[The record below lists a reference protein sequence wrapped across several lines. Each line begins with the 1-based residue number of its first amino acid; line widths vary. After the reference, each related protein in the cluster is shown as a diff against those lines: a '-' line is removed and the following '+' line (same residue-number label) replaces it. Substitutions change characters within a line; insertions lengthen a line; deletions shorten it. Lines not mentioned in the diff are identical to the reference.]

1 MKVQLF
7 STPSG
12 YPAYYLRLKDGVY
25 DRVNAYP
32 APCTASG
39 TPIDQRYARAIDKD
53 RYLPVITSAYDGYI
67 FFGLPEDA
75 EVYTVAEVAAIDHP
89 NREESITHD

>member
-25 DRVNAYP
+25 DRVNAFP
-32 APCTASG
+32 APVSYTHLDVYKRQAVHPPVFHNATSKEVNPDEG
-39 TPIDQRYARAIDKD
+39 DMAKTPT
-53 RYLPVITSAYDGYI
+53 P
-67 FFGLPEDA
+67 
-75 EVYTVAEVAAIDHP
+75 AAVQEKRSCP
-89 NREESITHD
+89 RL

>member
-25 DRVNAYP
+25 DRVNAFP
-32 APCTASG
+32 APCTAPG
-39 TPIDQRYARAIDKD
+39 TPIDQRYARATDKD
-53 RYLPVITSAYDGYI
+53 RYFPVITSAHDGYI
-67 FFGLPEDA
+67 FFGLPEGA
-75 EVYTVAEVAAIDHP
+75 EVYTAAEVAAIDHP
-89 NREESITHD
+89 NRTEK